1 MLDPCN
7 LLAMDM
13 EYLAGATLAGI
24 AIGAGEP
31 LMPASRSDPPAAR
44 QILSAIAVLLR
55 QYRDSEGVSAIAT
68 SIQEKIMTIADEL
81 QATIEQMVQPGKG
94 ILAAD
99 ESQPTIA
106 KRFAAIKVESTE
118 ENHRAYRSLLF
129 TTPGI
134 EDFISGVIQFEET
147 LAQTSDDGTLLPEVL
162 ASRGIVPGIKVD
174 KGKGPLALSPGDLIT
189 YGLDGL
195 GERLQQY
202 KSQGARFAKWREVYQ
217 ISEHNPTYLGL
228 SANAEML
235 ARYAAVCQEQG
246 IVPIVEPEVLIDGD
260 HSMARCAEVTE
271 AVQKEIFHAL
281 HRHHVVLEHIILKPN
296 MVLPGKAHPAKSSA
310 DEIAAA
316 TLRVFRRTVP
326 AAVPSINFLSGG
338 LSPEQATANLN
349 AMNAGFSD
357 APWLLS
363 FSYGRAL
370 QQPVLQ
376 AWQGKPGN
384 VASAQQA
391 LLKRARLN
399 GAAQRGEYQA
409 SMENAA

>member
-1 MLDPCN
+1 
-7 LLAMDM
+7 
-13 EYLAGATLAGI
+13 
-24 AIGAGEP
+24 
-31 LMPASRSDPPAAR
+31 
-44 QILSAIAVLLR
+44 
-55 QYRDSEGVSAIAT
+55 
-68 SIQEKIMTIADEL
+68 MTIADEL
-81 QATIEQMVQPGKG
+81 QATIEQIVQPGKG

-106 KRFAAIKVESTE
+106 KRFAAINVESNE
-118 ENHRAYRSLLF
+118 ENRRAYRALLF
-129 TTPGI
+129 TAPGI
-134 EDFISGVIQFEET
+134 ENYISGVIQFEET
-147 LAQTSDDGTLLPEVL
+147 LLQTSDDGILLPEAL
-162 ASRGIVPGIKVD
+162 AQRGILPGIKVD

-202 KSQGARFAKWREVYQ
+202 RNQGARFAKWREVYQ
-217 ISEHNPTYLGL
+217 ISERNPTHPGI

-235 ARYAAVCQEQG
+235 ARYAAVCQESG
-246 IVPIVEPEVLIDGD
+246 VVPIVEPEVLIDGD
-260 HSMARCAEVTE
+260 HSLARCAEVTE

-281 HRHHVVLEHIILKPN
+281 HRHHVVLEHMILKPN
-296 MVLPGKAHPAKSSA
+296 MVLPGKDHPARSGA
-310 DEIAAA
+310 EEIAAA

-326 AAVPSINFLSGG
+326 AAVPGINFLSGG

-349 AMNAGFSD
+349 AMNAGFPD

-376 AWQGKPGN
+376 AWQGKAEN
-384 VASAQQA
+384 VAAAQQA